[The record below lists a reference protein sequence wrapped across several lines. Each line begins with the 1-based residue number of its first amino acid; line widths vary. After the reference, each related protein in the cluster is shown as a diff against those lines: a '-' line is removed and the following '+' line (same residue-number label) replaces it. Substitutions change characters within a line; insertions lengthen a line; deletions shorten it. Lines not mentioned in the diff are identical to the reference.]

1 MLPSVTI
8 GRLSHSLVKLQ
19 GPLARYVS
27 SETADKKGESV
38 RSVYC
43 KSKYMRVVDNKKPR
57 KICTGL
63 VGESPSSVQD
73 KILAL
78 LQKIW
83 DMKTLNIDTFK
94 TILDKDIGNLGLD
107 IAVAYMIC
115 RLGGRF
121 QLVGSSEWIQPYAGT
136 PPLLPREFIDG
147 FLLETIDLS
156 GTNIVYE
163 GLEFLRLATLA
174 QLKNLRRL
182 LVSGNPQIEDKELV
196 CLLLE
201 DHLPMVYIDGVD
213 YIGQLSSEA
222 KEKISHLISTSKRSI
237 ELQKEETNVNEVYL
251 INKA

>member
-94 TILDKDIGNLGLD
+94 TSFISRMRERNRQKQLILDKDIGNLGLD

-163 GLEFLRLATLA
+163 GLEFLLLSLGEKLAGKIL
-174 QLKNLRRL
+174 LR
-182 LVSGNPQIEDKELV
+182 
-196 CLLLE
+196 
-201 DHLPMVYIDGVD
+201 
-213 YIGQLSSEA
+213 
-222 KEKISHLISTSKRSI
+222 KIRFIQNNTSV
-237 ELQKEETNVNEVYL
+237 L
-251 INKA
+251 